1 LEYDLK
7 SSRDPSAHRIPLY
20 VPPAALTAEQIT
32 RHEQIW
38 QERSDAIRKGE
49 FERAEKLAKEQSMLG
64 TFTPHFIHD
73 PDKGSDPIYRSVPT
87 DIGKMITIG
96 RAINAE
102 IAP

>member
-1 LEYDLK
+1 
-7 SSRDPSAHRIPLY
+7 
-20 VPPAALTAEQIT
+20 
-32 RHEQIW
+32 
-38 QERSDAIRKGE
+38 
-49 FERAEKLAKEQSMLG
+49 MLG